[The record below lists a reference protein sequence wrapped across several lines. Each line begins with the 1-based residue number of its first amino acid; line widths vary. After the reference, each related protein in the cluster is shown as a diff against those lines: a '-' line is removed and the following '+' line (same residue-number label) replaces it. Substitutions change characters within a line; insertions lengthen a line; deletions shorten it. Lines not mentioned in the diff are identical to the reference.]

1 MLDQLR
7 TENSE
12 RDICRVPI
20 ALCAVPTH
28 KIKLRKKPDPIQIVA
43 VGLAR
48 SLNLPV
54 EDVPANVFADIH
66 LCHLTEK
73 MWWRPGAG
81 GPQLNNAHQLRLEL
95 NVLKK
100 NVKIFISFTELQGH
114 TIYPAAFH
122 TFNKI
127 SMRSARP
134 SRIDHSTAG

>member
-1 MLDQLR
+1 LRNIYLLSEPFSYTSHIHQAAKILVDMLDQLR

-12 RDICRVPI
+12 KDICRVPI
-20 ALCAVPTH
+20 TLCAVPTH

-100 NVKIFISFTELQGH
+100 NVKIF
-114 TIYPAAFH
+114 Y
-122 TFNKI
+122 
-127 SMRSARP
+127 
-134 SRIDHSTAG
+134 